1 MERTYGDYTS
11 KESQN
16 DLITVFGNKI
26 VKTIVEEV
34 KEAKFFALLVDETK
48 DLSKKEQ
55 LAVLL
60 RYVHSGVIK
69 EHALGAFRMQDLSA
83 DSLYTFIVDKLT
95 EFGIDMQFCI
105 GQCYNGASVIR
116 GSVNRV
122 QAKIKEKVPH
132 AAYTH
137 CYAHRLNLVLVNT
150 IRNIPE
156 LSDFF
161 YVLQTLYTFIA
172 NSNTRHGMFIE
183 AQKHLGQKV
192 LQLER
197 TCITRWLYW
206 YRAVQKLALRYEAVM
221 AVLDAAAAAHK
232 DGSVEAAGLNAKL
245 ESYIFIVNLHI
256 VEKVLAIT
264 FGLSEQLQSCLV
276 VLKPGL

>member
-1 MERTYGDYTS
+1 MERTYGHYTS
-11 KESQN
+11 KESEN
-16 DLITVFGNKI
+16 NLITVFGNKI

-55 LAVLL
+55 LTVFL

-69 EHALGAFRMQDLSA
+69 ERAVGAFRMQDLSA

-105 GQCYNGASVIR
+105 GQCCNGASVMR
-116 GSVNRV
+116 GSVNGV

-161 YVLQTLYTFIA
+161 DVLQTLYTFIA
-172 NSNTRHGMFIE
+172 NGNTRHGMFIE

-192 LQLER
+192 LQL
-197 TCITRWLYW
+197 
-206 YRAVQKLALRYEAVM
+206 
-221 AVLDAAAAAHK
+221 
-232 DGSVEAAGLNAKL
+232 
-245 ESYIFIVNLHI
+245 
-256 VEKVLAIT
+256 
-264 FGLSEQLQSCLV
+264 
-276 VLKPGL
+276 